1 MTAIMVALAITILG
15 SVVAWQ
21 FSKGKSKK
29 RKYIIWGITIMVAIA
44 PFLSF
49 SIGLTYAFIVRN
61 GWAALIMWVL
71 FPIIFILGLIVLLV
85 GVFKE
90 KGKETM

>member
-1 MTAIMVALAITILG
+1 MI
-15 SVVAWQ
+15 
-21 FSKGKSKK
+21 
-29 RKYIIWGITIMVAIA
+29 AIA

-61 GWAALIMWVL
+61 GWAGLIMWVL
-71 FPIIFILGLIVLLV
+71 FPIFFILGLIVLLV

-90 KGKETM
+90 KGTETM

>member
-1 MTAIMVALAITILG
+1 MLGNLA
-15 SVVAWQ
+15 
-21 FSKGKSKK
+21 KKSQKK
-29 RKYIIWGITIMVAIA
+29 RKYIIWGITIMVAFA

-61 GWAALIMWVL
+61 GWAGLIMWIL
-71 FPIIFILGLIVLLV
+71 FPIICILGLIVLLV

-90 KGKETM
+90 KGTETM

>member
-1 MTAIMVALAITILG
+1 MTAIMVALAMVILG

-21 FSKGKSKK
+21 FSKGKSTK

-49 SIGLTYAFIVRN
+49 SIGLTYAF
-61 GWAALIMWVL
+61 
-71 FPIIFILGLIVLLV
+71 
-85 GVFKE
+85 
-90 KGKETM
+90 